1 MTFFCGIF
9 SFSLDTAIC
18 YTHLVEENVVMINA
32 AKMKKDHTKASVA
45 RFGGG
50 KPMTAPKKSVFTTAS
65 SFSLNSFFLSRH
77 LKKKHSSR
85 FEWISIS
92 LPRILPVQRTAV
104 IPSRGCARNQFAAA
118 PIEPSSA

>member
-50 KPMTAPKKSVFTTAS
+50 KPMKAPKKSVFTSAS
-65 SFSLNSFFLSRH
+65 SFSLNSFFFIKAPE
-77 LKKKHSSR
+77 KKTFVK
-85 FEWISIS
+85 I
-92 LPRILPVQRTAV
+92 
-104 IPSRGCARNQFAAA
+104 
-118 PIEPSSA
+118 